1 MNPIVTIDGPSG
13 AGKSTISRILAK
25 QYGFVYLDTGAMYR
39 AVALQS
45 KREGIELD
53 DAKALQEMCT
63 GLDLKFISSK
73 EDMPK
78 IYLGDE
84 DISSLIRTPE
94 MDMLASGISA
104 VQEVREAMTEMQR
117 KMGQNGGVVAEGR
130 DIGTVVFPN
139 ADYKFFITASTAV
152 RAERRYKERT
162 ERGESVAFHDV
173 ETELIQRD
181 DQDQSRAIAPL
192 QPAEDAQ
199 IIDTTDMDIKQVVE
213 KIRTIIK

>member
-25 QYGFVYLDTGAMYR
+25 QCGFVYLDTGAMYR